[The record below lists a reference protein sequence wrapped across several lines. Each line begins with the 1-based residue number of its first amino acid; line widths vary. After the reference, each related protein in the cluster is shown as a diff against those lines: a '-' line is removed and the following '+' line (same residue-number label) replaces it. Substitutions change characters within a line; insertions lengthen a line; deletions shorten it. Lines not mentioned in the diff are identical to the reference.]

1 MSTPSQTTSRTSSKS
16 QSSREL
22 PSLRANPIVGSNW
35 FQLLELI
42 PPKLQFTDISC
53 NSDRVPNT
61 FQGECQFLAR
71 IWSKRL
77 RLLRDEEAELTNQ
90 LLRRRIDNWE
100 QALTEMAQIE
110 SDGRIFLL
118 GGSNLFEQEL
128 QPEHWVKEAWPLLLS
143 YQQEH
148 NYVPEKEMR
157 SALKKALLTG
167 PFNQEELNQYFGDS
181 EQEEAESELSQIAG
195 LLREDEILFW
205 SWVYPEFPRVFLTK
219 NEEKSGVLPES

>member
-1 MSTPSQTTSRTSSKS
+1 
-16 QSSREL
+16 
-22 PSLRANPIVGSNW
+22 
-35 FQLLELI
+35 
-42 PPKLQFTDISC
+42 
-53 NSDRVPNT
+53 
-61 FQGECQFLAR
+61 
-71 IWSKRL
+71 
-77 RLLRDEEAELTNQ
+77 
-90 LLRRRIDNWE
+90 
-100 QALTEMAQIE
+100 MAQIE

-128 QPEHWVKEAWPLLLS
+128 QPEHWIKEAWPLLLS

-167 PFNQEELNQYFGDS
+167 PFNQEELNQYFDDS

-205 SWVYPEFPRVFLTK
+205 SWVYPEFP
-219 NEEKSGVLPES
+219 